1 MWVRAPGEKACCT
14 FKKRQRCMHTLI
26 LARSLAS
33 PHTEAALSGG
43 QLDKEATGGSWWKF
57 SSFQAQSKL
66 CTALRELLRSAS
78 VPASCPGQSCRDVTG
93 SRDTCAALTEHHHV
107 LPSLSPS
114 YCQGQQRS
122 TLTTSRSSSGLTH
135 EAQPR
140 PPHLPASFCAC
151 AGSPTAMRS
160 WPALHTP
167 PAPFPR

>member
-1 MWVRAPGEKACCT
+1 
-14 FKKRQRCMHTLI
+14 MHTLI

-66 CTALRELLRSAS
+66 CTALRELLRSRCLQAAQDS
-78 VPASCPGQSCRDVTG
+78 PAEMSQAACP
-93 SRDTCAALTEHHHV
+93 RDTCAALTEHHHV

-151 AGSPTAMRS
+151 AGSPAAMRS